1 MNLDTIRGYAARL
14 FPHNVDA
21 ILKTL
26 AVQVETLERA
36 EAQLNARANR
46 RYEQA
51 AKLDKQGDE
60 DTRNAQRAARV
71 RERIVA
77 LID

>member
-1 MNLDTIRGYAARL
+1 MTFDYRSLLARL
-14 FPHNVDA
+14 VPHNVDS

-26 AVQVETLERA
+26 KVQVETLERA
-36 EAQLNARANR
+36 EASLVARANR

-60 DTRNAQRAARV
+60 DTRNAERAARV